1 MWQDLLSAVCL
12 MLIIE
17 GMLPFLYPNR
27 WKDAVRRLSEIDSG
41 TMRVM
46 GFFSMMIGAAALY
59 LVR

>member
-1 MWQDLLSAVCL
+1 MWQELLTALCL

-27 WKDAVRRLSEIDSG
+27 WKDAVRRLSDMDSG
-41 TMRVM
+41 SMRVL
-46 GFFSMMIGAAALY
+46 GLISMVIGASALY